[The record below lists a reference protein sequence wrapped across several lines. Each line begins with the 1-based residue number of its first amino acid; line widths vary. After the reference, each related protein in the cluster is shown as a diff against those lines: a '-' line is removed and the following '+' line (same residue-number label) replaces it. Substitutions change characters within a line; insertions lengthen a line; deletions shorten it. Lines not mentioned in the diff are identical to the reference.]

1 MPCEHSPLSF
11 GEIIDSLRSGD
22 YTVASSRLNEALLR
36 MQAELKDRKVSPQLL
51 QKLLISLE
59 TLFSMQKMEDWVAV
73 ADILEFEFTG
83 IWKEVMQS

>member
-11 GEIIDSLRSGD
+11 QDITDSLRSGD
-22 YTVASSRLNEALLR
+22 YSVASSRLNEILLC
-36 MQAELKDRKVSPQLL
+36 MQAELKNRKVAPQLL

-59 TLFSMQKMEDWVAV
+59 TLFTMQKMEDWVAV

-83 IWKEVMQS
+83 IWKELMQS